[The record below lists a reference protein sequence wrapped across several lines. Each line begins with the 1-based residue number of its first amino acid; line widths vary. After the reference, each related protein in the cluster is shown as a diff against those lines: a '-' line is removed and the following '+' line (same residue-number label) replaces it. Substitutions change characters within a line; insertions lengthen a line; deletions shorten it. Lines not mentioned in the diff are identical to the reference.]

1 MGLSSNFDAHAPVI
15 HANNVNNKN
24 IRAEAKRAIF
34 IYKVF
39 ELQSYKKNLKNV
51 PLNALY
57 ACFSKILY
65 IILYVKFDVM
75 QVTTISGFRAN
86 IKQYYD
92 NVLLTEEPLIIT
104 KGDTGAV
111 LISLRE
117 YNSMQRSLELLKNS
131 SAMRDLREAAL
142 QMKAGELIEVTDI
155 DAL

>member
-1 MGLSSNFDAHAPVI
+1 
-15 HANNVNNKN
+15 
-24 IRAEAKRAIF
+24 
-34 IYKVF
+34 
-39 ELQSYKKNLKNV
+39 
-51 PLNALY
+51 
-57 ACFSKILY
+57 
-65 IILYVKFDVM
+65 M

-86 IKQYYD
+86 IKQFYD

-117 YNSMQRSLELLKNS
+117 YNSMQRSLDLLKNS